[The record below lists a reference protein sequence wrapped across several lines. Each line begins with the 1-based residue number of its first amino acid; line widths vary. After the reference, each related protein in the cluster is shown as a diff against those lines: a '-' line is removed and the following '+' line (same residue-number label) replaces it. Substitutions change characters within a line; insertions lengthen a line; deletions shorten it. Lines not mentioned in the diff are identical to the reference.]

1 MADKISAQQRTAFGK
16 GAARKLRASGRI
28 PAVVYGHGTDPVHI
42 SLPAHELA
50 LIVRRANAVL
60 DLDLPTGGQLALVKD
75 VQKDP
80 VRQII
85 EHVDLLVVRS
95 GERIEVE
102 VPVSLQGE
110 VLGGSVAT
118 LDLQTLLLS
127 VEATRIPE
135 RVVVDV
141 EGAAEGTQITA
152 GDVALPDGAALAGDP
167 AALVVGVALAPAE
180 EALEAE
186 TAEASEEPAEDE
198 AAEAEEAVATAS

>member
-1 MADKISAQQRTAFGK
+1 MADKITAQQRTAFGK
-16 GAARKLRASGRI
+16 GAARKLRAAGRI

-42 SLPAHELA
+42 SLPAHELG

-60 DLDLPTGGQLALVKD
+60 DIDLPTGGQLALVKD

-102 VPVSLQGE
+102 VPVVLRGE
-110 VLGGSVAT
+110 VLGGSIAT
-118 LDLQTLLLS
+118 LDQQTLLLS

-135 RVVVDV
+135 RIEIDI
-141 EGAAEGTQITA
+141 EGAAEGTQVTA
-152 GDVALPDGAALAGDP
+152 ADVALPEGAALVSDP
-167 AALVVGVALAPAE
+167 TALVVGVALAPAE
-180 EALEAE
+180 ESLENE
-186 TAEASEEPAEDE
+186 TAAAEEPVEDE
-198 AAEAEEAVATAS
+198 AEAEEAVATAS